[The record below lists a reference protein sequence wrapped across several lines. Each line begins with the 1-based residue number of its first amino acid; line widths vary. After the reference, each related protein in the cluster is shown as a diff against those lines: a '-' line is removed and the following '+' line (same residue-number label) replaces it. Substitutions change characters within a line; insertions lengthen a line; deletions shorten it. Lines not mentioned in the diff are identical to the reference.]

1 MLKKQLD
8 TAFITHET
16 PSQILDVL
24 LKAAD
29 SVLARSKARTL
40 RAYGAD
46 MEPRYEPAVDTAD
59 MRMCA

>member
-1 MLKKQLD
+1 MLEKQLD
-8 TAFITHET
+8 TAFIAEET

-29 SVLARSKARTL
+29 SVLARSRARTL

-46 MEPRYEPAVDTAD
+46 MEPRYEPARDPTD
-59 MRMCA
+59 MRLCA